1 MADLPVAVSRFKDC
15 IIGRWIQV
23 PLTYSHGDSDLE
35 QLAYE
40 IAALGS
46 ATTDPITAPLLIE
59 LADRLLTHLGFP
71 PERRAD

>member
-1 MADLPVAVSRFKDC
+1 
-15 IIGRWIQV
+15 V
-23 PLTYSHGDSDLE
+23 PPTYSHGDLDLE

-40 IAALGS
+40 IAAVGS

-71 PERRAD
+71 PERRADSGPF